1 MNQNKLKIINSNEN
15 DIKRFKSV
23 DEFNLFYHTNK
34 EMMDTKTT
42 QWLNKNYS
50 IITDNGDIY
59 RITKLNT
66 RDNEG
71 KRQQGQIC
79 LKKVKK
85 ELCSQA
91 QSAINE
97 KMTDNIN
104 EKMSDNSNELINEKM
119 IDDKEHQRCSQALS
133 AINEKINEKINEID
147 SRNQELQHKIK
158 SKLKLYDEK
167 MKHFD
172 IIINELSSK
181 INKMD
186 NVLTQV
192 VNIINGT

>member
-1 MNQNKLKIINSNEN
+1 MVKHIFIYFEMNQNKLKIINSNED
-15 DIKRFKSV
+15 DIKQFKSV
-23 DEFNLFYHTNK
+23 DEFNLFYRTNK

-71 KRQQGQIC
+71 RRQQGEIC
-79 LKKVKK
+79 LKKVKNK
-85 ELCSQA
+85 NDRRSFDRGSFDQTIEPEGPEYL
-91 QSAINE
+91 
-97 KMTDNIN
+97 
-104 EKMSDNSNELINEKM
+104 SNDVVNL
-119 IDDKEHQRCSQALS
+119 
-133 AINEKINEKINEID
+133 INEID

-172 IIINELSSK
+172 AFINELSSK

-186 NVLTQV
+186 KVLTQV
-192 VNIINGT
+192 VNIINGSS

>member
-1 MNQNKLKIINSNEN
+1 MNQNKLKIINSNED

-79 LKKVKK
+79 LKKVKNNEK
-85 ELCSQA
+85 MTDK
-91 QSAINE
+91 INE
-97 KMTDNIN
+97 KMTDN
-104 EKMSDNSNELINEKM
+104 SNELKDLWSQDRRSINEKM
-119 IDDKEHQRCSQALS
+119 IDD
-133 AINEKINEKINEID
+133 INEVINDKINEKINEID

-172 IIINELSSK
+172 TIINELSSK

-192 VNIINGT
+192 VNIINGSS

>member
-1 MNQNKLKIINSNEN
+1 MNQNKLKIINSNED

-79 LKKVKK
+79 LKKVKN
-85 ELCSQA
+85 
-91 QSAINE
+91 NE
-97 KMTDNIN
+97 KMTDKIN
-104 EKMSDNSNELINEKM
+104 EKMSDNSTELINEK
-119 IDDKEHQRCSQALS
+119 IT
-133 AINEKINEKINEID
+133 EID

-172 IIINELSSK
+172 AIINELSSK

-192 VNIINGT
+192 VNIINGTS

>member
-1 MNQNKLKIINSNEN
+1 MVKYIFIYFEMNQNKLKIINSNED
-15 DIKRFKSV
+15 DIKQFKSV
-23 DEFNLFYHTNK
+23 DEFNLFYRTNK

-71 KRQQGQIC
+71 RRQQGEIC
-79 LKKVKK
+79 LKKVKNK
-85 ELCSQA
+85 NDHGSFEQTIEPEPQNDLQ
-91 QSAINE
+91 N
-97 KMTDNIN
+97 D
-104 EKMSDNSNELINEKM
+104 L
-119 IDDKEHQRCSQALS
+119 
-133 AINEKINEKINEID
+133 INEID

-172 IIINELSSK
+172 AFINELSSK

-192 VNIINGT
+192 VNIINGSSQLR

>member
-1 MNQNKLKIINSNEN
+1 MNQNKLKIINSNED
-15 DIKRFKSV
+15 DIKQFKSV
-23 DEFNLFYHTNK
+23 DEFNLFYRTNK

-71 KRQQGQIC
+71 RRQQGEIC
-79 LKKVKK
+79 LKKVKNK
-85 ELCSQA
+85 NDRGSFDQTFDGTESLSRFVAKPEPEPENNLQ
-91 QSAINE
+91 
-97 KMTDNIN
+97 
-104 EKMSDNSNELINEKM
+104 NEL
-119 IDDKEHQRCSQALS
+119 
-133 AINEKINEKINEID
+133 INEID

-172 IIINELSSK
+172 AIINELSSK

-192 VNIINGT
+192 VNIINGTGS

>member
-1 MNQNKLKIINSNEN
+1 MVKFIFIYFEMNQNKLKIINSNEN

-79 LKKVKK
+79 LKKVK
-85 ELCSQA
+85 
-91 QSAINE
+91 INE
-97 KMTDNIN
+97 KMSDNIN

-119 IDDKEHQRCSQALS
+119 IDD
-133 AINEKINEKINEID
+133 INEKINEID

-172 IIINELSSK
+172 TIINELSSK

-186 NVLTQV
+186 KVLTQV
-192 VNIINGT
+192 VNIINGSS

>member
-1 MNQNKLKIINSNEN
+1 MVKYIFIYFEMNQNKLKIINSNED
-15 DIKRFKSV
+15 DIKQFKSV
-23 DEFNLFYHTNK
+23 DEFNLFYRTNK

-71 KRQQGQIC
+71 RRQQGEIC
-79 LKKVKK
+79 LKKVKNK
-85 ELCSQA
+85 NDRGSFDQTFEPEPEPENNLQ
-91 QSAINE
+91 N
-97 KMTDNIN
+97 D
-104 EKMSDNSNELINEKM
+104 L
-119 IDDKEHQRCSQALS
+119 
-133 AINEKINEKINEID
+133 INEID

-172 IIINELSSK
+172 AIINELSSK

-192 VNIINGT
+192 VNIINGSSQLR

>member
-1 MNQNKLKIINSNEN
+1 MNQNKLKIINSNED
-15 DIKRFKSV
+15 DIKQFKSV
-23 DEFNLFYHTNK
+23 DEFNLFYRTNK

-71 KRQQGQIC
+71 RRQQGEIC
-79 LKKVKK
+79 LKKVKNK
-85 ELCSQA
+85 NDRRGFDQTIEPEPEPEPENNLQ
-91 QSAINE
+91 
-97 KMTDNIN
+97 
-104 EKMSDNSNELINEKM
+104 NEL
-119 IDDKEHQRCSQALS
+119 
-133 AINEKINEKINEID
+133 INEID

-172 IIINELSSK
+172 AFINELSSK

-186 NVLTQV
+186 KVLTQV
-192 VNIINGT
+192 VNIINGTTS

>member
-1 MNQNKLKIINSNEN
+1 MNQNKLKIINSNED
-15 DIKRFKSV
+15 DIKQFKSV
-23 DEFNLFYHTNK
+23 DEFNLFYRTNK

-71 KRQQGQIC
+71 RRQQGEIC
-79 LKKVKK
+79 LKKVKNK
-85 ELCSQA
+85 NDHRSFDRRSFDQILEPEPEPENNLQ
-91 QSAINE
+91 N
-97 KMTDNIN
+97 D
-104 EKMSDNSNELINEKM
+104 L
-119 IDDKEHQRCSQALS
+119 
-133 AINEKINEKINEID
+133 INEID

-172 IIINELSSK
+172 TIINELSSK

-186 NVLTQV
+186 KVLTQV
-192 VNIINGT
+192 YIFVLLLGLPFLLFLHDVYFLFCY

>member
-1 MNQNKLKIINSNEN
+1 MNQNKLKIINSNED
-15 DIKRFKSV
+15 DIKQFKSV
-23 DEFNLFYHTNK
+23 DEFNLFYRTNK

-71 KRQQGQIC
+71 RRQQGEIC
-79 LKKVKK
+79 LKKVKNK
-85 ELCSQA
+85 NDRGSFDQTIEPEPQNDLQ
-91 QSAINE
+91 N
-97 KMTDNIN
+97 D
-104 EKMSDNSNELINEKM
+104 L
-119 IDDKEHQRCSQALS
+119 
-133 AINEKINEKINEID
+133 INEID

-172 IIINELSSK
+172 AFINELSSK

-186 NVLTQV
+186 KVLTQV

>member
-1 MNQNKLKIINSNEN
+1 MVKYIFIYFEMNQNKLKIINSNED
-15 DIKRFKSV
+15 DIKQFKSV
-23 DEFNLFYHTNK
+23 DEFNLFYRTNK

-71 KRQQGQIC
+71 RRQQGEIC
-79 LKKVKK
+79 LKKVKNK
-85 ELCSQA
+85 NDHGSFEQTIEPEP
-91 QSAINE
+91 QNDGP
-97 KMTDNIN
+97 KG
-104 EKMSDNSNELINEKM
+104 
-119 IDDKEHQRCSQALS
+119 LS
-133 AINEKINEKINEID
+133 REAANLQNDLINEID

-172 IIINELSSK
+172 AFINELSSK

-186 NVLTQV
+186 KVLTQV
-192 VNIINGT
+192 VNIINGSSQLR

>member
-1 MNQNKLKIINSNEN
+1 MNQNKLKIINSNED
-15 DIKRFKSV
+15 DIKQFKSV
-23 DEFNLFYHTNK
+23 EEFNLFYRTNK

-71 KRQQGQIC
+71 RRQQGEIC
-79 LKKVKK
+79 LKKVKNK
-85 ELCSQA
+85 NDRGSFDYRSFDQTIEPEPEPQNDGPKGLSREAANLQ
-91 QSAINE
+91 N
-97 KMTDNIN
+97 D
-104 EKMSDNSNELINEKM
+104 LI
-119 IDDKEHQRCSQALS
+119 S
-133 AINEKINEKINEID
+133 EID

-172 IIINELSSK
+172 AIINELSSK

-192 VNIINGT
+192 VNIINGSSQLR

>member
-1 MNQNKLKIINSNEN
+1 MVKYIFIYFEMNQNKLKIINSNED
-15 DIKRFKSV
+15 DIKQFKSV
-23 DEFNLFYHTNK
+23 DEFNLFYRTNK

-71 KRQQGQIC
+71 RRQQGEIC
-79 LKKVKK
+79 LKKVKNK
-85 ELCSQA
+85 NDRGSFEQTIEPDGTESL
-91 QSAINE
+91 
-97 KMTDNIN
+97 
-104 EKMSDNSNELINEKM
+104 SNEVANL
-119 IDDKEHQRCSQALS
+119 
-133 AINEKINEKINEID
+133 INEID

-172 IIINELSSK
+172 AIINELSSK

-186 NVLTQV
+186 KVLTQV
-192 VNIINGT
+192 VNIINGTTS

>member
-1 MNQNKLKIINSNEN
+1 MNQNKLKIINSNED

-79 LKKVKK
+79 LKKVKNNEK
-85 ELCSQA
+85 MTDK
-91 QSAINE
+91 INE
-97 KMTDNIN
+97 KMT
-104 EKMSDNSNELINEKM
+104 DNSNELINEKM
-119 IDDKEHQRCSQALS
+119 IDD
-133 AINEKINEKINEID
+133 INEVINDKINEKINEID

-172 IIINELSSK
+172 TIINELSSK

>member
-1 MNQNKLKIINSNEN
+1 MNQNKLKIINSNED
-15 DIKRFKSV
+15 DIKQFKSV
-23 DEFNLFYHTNK
+23 DEFNLFYRTNK

-71 KRQQGQIC
+71 RRQQGEIC
-79 LKKVKK
+79 LKKVKNK
-85 ELCSQA
+85 NDHRSFDHRSFDHRSFDQTFEPEPEPENNLQ
-91 QSAINE
+91 
-97 KMTDNIN
+97 
-104 EKMSDNSNELINEKM
+104 NEL
-119 IDDKEHQRCSQALS
+119 
-133 AINEKINEKINEID
+133 INEID

-172 IIINELSSK
+172 AFINELSSK

-186 NVLTQV
+186 KVLTQV
-192 VNIINGT
+192 VNIINGTGS

>member
-79 LKKVKK
+79 LKKVKNNEK
-85 ELCSQA
+85 MTDK
-91 QSAINE
+91 INE
-97 KMTDNIN
+97 KMT
-104 EKMSDNSNELINEKM
+104 DNSNELINEKM
-119 IDDKEHQRCSQALS
+119 IDD
-133 AINEKINEKINEID
+133 INEVINDKINEKINEID

-172 IIINELSSK
+172 TIINELSSK

>member
-1 MNQNKLKIINSNEN
+1 MNQNKLKIINSNED
-15 DIKRFKSV
+15 DIKQFKSV
-23 DEFNLFYHTNK
+23 DEFNLFYRTNK

-71 KRQQGQIC
+71 RRQQGEIC
-79 LKKVKK
+79 LKKVKNK
-85 ELCSQA
+85 NDRGSFEQTIEPDETES
-91 QSAINE
+91 
-97 KMTDNIN
+97 
-104 EKMSDNSNELINEKM
+104 
-119 IDDKEHQRCSQALS
+119 LS
-133 AINEKINEKINEID
+133 HDVANLINEID

-172 IIINELSSK
+172 AFINELSSK

-192 VNIINGT
+192 VNIINGSSQLR

>member
-1 MNQNKLKIINSNEN
+1 MVKYIFIYFEMNQNKLKIINSNED
-15 DIKRFKSV
+15 DIKQFKSV
-23 DEFNLFYHTNK
+23 DEFNLFYRTNK

-71 KRQQGQIC
+71 RRQQGEIC
-79 LKKVKK
+79 LKKVKNK
-85 ELCSQA
+85 NDRRSFEQTIDGTESLSRFA
-91 QSAINE
+91 AKPE
-97 KMTDNIN
+97 PEPDNN
-104 EKMSDNSNELINEKM
+104 LQNEL
-119 IDDKEHQRCSQALS
+119 
-133 AINEKINEKINEID
+133 INEID

-172 IIINELSSK
+172 AFINELSSK

-192 VNIINGT
+192 VNIINGSSQLR

>member
-1 MNQNKLKIINSNEN
+1 MNQNKLKIINSNED

-79 LKKVKK
+79 LKKVK
-85 ELCSQA
+85 
-91 QSAINE
+91 N
-97 KMTDNIN
+97 N
-104 EKMSDNSNELINEKM
+104 EKMSDSINE
-119 IDDKEHQRCSQALS
+119 Q
-133 AINEKINEKINEID
+133 INEQMSDKINEID

-172 IIINELSSK
+172 AIKELCSQDQRSINELSSK

-192 VNIINGT
+192 VNIINGSSQLR

>member
-1 MNQNKLKIINSNEN
+1 MNQNKLKIINSNED
-15 DIKRFKSV
+15 DIKQFKSV
-23 DEFNLFYHTNK
+23 DEFNLFYRTNK

-50 IITDNGDIY
+50 IITDSGDIY

-71 KRQQGQIC
+71 RRQQGEIC
-79 LKKVKK
+79 LKKVKNK
-85 ELCSQA
+85 NGYRSFDQTFEPEPEPENNLQ
-91 QSAINE
+91 N
-97 KMTDNIN
+97 D
-104 EKMSDNSNELINEKM
+104 L
-119 IDDKEHQRCSQALS
+119 
-133 AINEKINEKINEID
+133 INEID

-172 IIINELSSK
+172 AFINELSSK

-186 NVLTQV
+186 KVLTQV
-192 VNIINGT
+192 VNIINGSS

>member
-1 MNQNKLKIINSNEN
+1 MNQNKLKIINSNED
-15 DIKRFKSV
+15 DIKQFKSV
-23 DEFNLFYHTNK
+23 DEFNLFYRTNK

-71 KRQQGQIC
+71 RRQQGEIC
-79 LKKVKK
+79 LKKVKNK
-85 ELCSQA
+85 NDRRSFDQTIEPEPEPEPENNLQ
-91 QSAINE
+91 N
-97 KMTDNIN
+97 D
-104 EKMSDNSNELINEKM
+104 L
-119 IDDKEHQRCSQALS
+119 
-133 AINEKINEKINEID
+133 INEID

-172 IIINELSSK
+172 AFINELSSK

-186 NVLTQV
+186 KVLTQV
-192 VNIINGT
+192 VNIINGSS